1 MKISELYQYFLKFP
15 KISTD
20 SRNIAK
26 GSIFFALKGE
36 NFNGNKYAKQAIENG
51 ASIAV
56 IDEDRYVEN
65 EQYLLCDNV
74 LETLQNLAKHHRK
87 ELKTKVIAITGTN
100 GKTTTKEL
108 IHAVLS
114 KKYNVKSTIGN
125 FNNHIGVPLTILS
138 ISENHEF
145 AVVEM
150 GANHIGEIKFLCE
163 IAKPNFGIITN
174 VGKAHLE
181 GFGSFEGVKKAK
193 QELYSYIRGIKG
205 KVFINYD
212 NDVLTKLML
221 NQEKVTFGTRQKY
234 FCFGETIYSNPF
246 LKISWNQQNVAKSIQ
261 TNLIGEYNF
270 ENVMSAICIADYF
283 GVAENDIVHAI
294 ENYFPT
300 NNRSQYIETDNNTII
315 LDAYNAN
322 PTSMAAA
329 IINFNKINFAN
340 KTLIIG
346 DMLELGKSSSIEHS
360 KIIDLVKSFTFSK
373 IYLVGMK
380 FYEQKIPDNFNR
392 FLNVE
397 ELISFIKQAPLS
409 SSLILIK
416 ASRGIKLE
424 LIKDIL

>member
-1 MKISELYQYFLKFP
+1 
-15 KISTD
+15 
-20 SRNIAK
+20 
-26 GSIFFALKGE
+26 
-36 NFNGNKYAKQAIENG
+36 
-51 ASIAV
+51 
-56 IDEDRYVEN
+56 
-65 EQYLLCDNV
+65 
-74 LETLQNLAKHHRK
+74 
-87 ELKTKVIAITGTN
+87 VIAITGTN

-373 IYLVGMK
+373 IYLVGKK